1 MGKSWTEQECY
12 KYGKIL
18 KEHCGFMSYEE
29 FLDTYKEELNNI
41 GGKNKMEKYDEIR
54 KQMKENNLD
63 MTRLYIYDIVF
74 WSDIEKEEHKKA
86 VDYIY
91 DTWLDIDADI
101 CLARLCDIVCE
112 NWEDIKSDE
121 YTQEDIEFELFS

>member
-1 MGKSWTEQECY
+1 
-12 KYGKIL
+12 
-18 KEHCGFMSYEE
+18 
-29 FLDTYKEELNNI
+29 
-41 GGKNKMEKYDEIR
+41 MEKYDEIR

-112 NWEDIKSDE
+112 NWEDIKTDD
-121 YTQEDIEFELFS
+121 YTQDDIEFELCS

>member
-1 MGKSWTEQECY
+1 
-12 KYGKIL
+12 
-18 KEHCGFMSYEE
+18 
-29 FLDTYKEELNNI
+29 
-41 GGKNKMEKYDEIR
+41 MEKYDEIR

-112 NWEDIKSDE
+112 NWEDIKDDE
-121 YTQEDIEFELFS
+121 YTQDDIEFELCS

>member
-1 MGKSWTEQECY
+1 
-12 KYGKIL
+12 
-18 KEHCGFMSYEE
+18 
-29 FLDTYKEELNNI
+29 
-41 GGKNKMEKYDEIR
+41 MEKYDEIR

-112 NWEDIKSDE
+112 NWEEIKQDE
-121 YTQEDIEFELFS
+121 FTQEDIEFELFS